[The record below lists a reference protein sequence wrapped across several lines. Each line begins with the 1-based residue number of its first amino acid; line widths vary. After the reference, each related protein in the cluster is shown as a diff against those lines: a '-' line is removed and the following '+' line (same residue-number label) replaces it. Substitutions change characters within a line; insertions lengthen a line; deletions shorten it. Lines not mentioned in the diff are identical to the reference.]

1 MVATMEASD
10 PCVRGLKC
18 AEYEHLIALGAF
30 HDEPIE
36 LVRGALVTMSPQGE
50 PHAGSITE
58 LVRMLVRQVDDHW
71 RVRPHSGFAIGDDSM
86 PEPDIAVVPFDPS
99 CRRPRAAVLVV
110 EVSFSSLRF
119 DRGVKAALY
128 AEAVVPTYWIVDLV
142 GRRIHVHTEPVDGA
156 YQRLVSHAAGAT
168 LSIDG
173 LAGVA
178 IDTAA
183 LFPPEP

>member
-1 MVATMEASD
+1 MESSD
-10 PCVRGLKC
+10 DHAGRVRGLRRS
-18 AEYEHLIALGAF
+18 EYEQLIALGAF

-50 PHAGSITE
+50 PHAWSTAE
-58 LVRMLVRQVDDHW
+58 LHRSLVKQLDDEWQVRS
-71 RVRPHSGFAIGDDSM
+71 HSGLAVADDSM
-86 PEPDIAVVPFDPS
+86 PEPDVAVVPFDPER
-99 CRRPRAAVLVV
+99 RRPTAAVLVV

-128 AEAVVPTYWIVDLV
+128 AEAGVPTYWIVDLV
-142 GRRIHVHTEPVDGA
+142 GRRVHVHTEPRDGS
-156 YQRLVSHAAGAT
+156 YQRLATHPAGAS

-173 LAGVA
+173 LPGVVVA
-178 IDTAA
+178 TAP